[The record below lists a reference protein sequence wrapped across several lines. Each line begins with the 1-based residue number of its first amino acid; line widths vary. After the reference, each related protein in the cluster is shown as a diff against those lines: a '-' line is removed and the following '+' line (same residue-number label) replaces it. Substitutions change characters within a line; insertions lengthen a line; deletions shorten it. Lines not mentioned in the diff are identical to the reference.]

1 MLNKGLKV
9 LLIIFVIS
17 TILIGFI
24 FKPDEKPKV
33 VVVLKELD
41 TEYWQFVRVG
51 VERGFR
57 EFNIDG
63 EVIAPRFGSAK
74 LQNALLKKVLK
85 EKPDV
90 LVVSPF
96 LSSNIPMLAQF
107 DKKKIPVLLLD
118 TDYPWENKTSY
129 IGTNNLELGRKAG
142 ALLASKLQPGDK
154 VAIIAGGGDRVK
166 GAKISLE
173 AAGINITV
181 EKLGLENEAKS
192 VKEAMET
199 ILWDYPDL
207 KGVFATTDIMAINA
221 FKVIEEHELKMPV
234 IGVDGIIEMI
244 ELIENEELPGT
255 VAQNPFDMGYLSI
268 EAAMKVINGEKV
280 DRFIDSDVD
289 FIIKGNSKQRL
300 DFLENLLE

>member
-1 MLNKGLKV
+1 M
-9 LLIIFVIS
+9 
-17 TILIGFI
+17 
-24 FKPDEKPKV
+24 
-33 VVVLKELD
+33 
-41 TEYWQFVRVG
+41 
-51 VERGFR
+51 
-57 EFNIDG
+57 
-63 EVIAPRFGSAK
+63 
-74 LQNALLKKVLK
+74 
-85 EKPDV
+85 
-90 LVVSPF
+90 
-96 LSSNIPMLAQF
+96 
-107 DKKKIPVLLLD
+107 LLD
-118 TDYPWENKTSY
+118 TDYPWKNKTSY

-181 EKLGLENEAKS
+181 EKLGLENEAKP

-207 KGVFATTDIMAINA
+207 KGVFATTDIMAVNA

-234 IGVDGIIEMI
+234 IGADGIIEMI

-280 DRFIDSDVD
+280 DINIDSGVD

-300 DFLENLLE
+300 DFLGNLLE